1 MQALLLFV
9 AVASDAAAFYGART
23 PRMAAMVAVGNKGGF
38 MEPLTTIELGTCT
51 WLELATLFCAIEAE
65 LWTHPH
71 NADEHS
77 TSFVNREKVRRA
89 LSHRTFRS
97 R

>member
-1 MQALLLFV
+1 
-9 AVASDAAAFYGART
+9 
-23 PRMAAMVAVGNKGGF
+23 MAAMVAVGNEGGF

-71 NADEHS
+71 EADEHNK
-77 TSFVNREKVRRA
+77 SFVNREKVRRA
-89 LSHRTFRS
+89 LSQRTFRS